1 MLHKRPMPP
10 RLLRNCFI
18 LAFAA
23 IFACCGTYVLLSATP
38 TVPKTNAS
46 ADGTTLSASSASLAI
61 LARGAAMD
69 LPAAINP
76 PVVAKVPVTAPST
89 VKRPEPTVAPSTT
102 VGASLCSPTTTSLA
116 IHVCDGQLVN
126 GSGQAVQ
133 LRGVNVTGTEDAC
146 AEDGGFSWGSN
157 NNAAQIKTSVT
168 ALLSWDINAV
178 RVPLNEDCWLGI
190 NGVPAAFS
198 GANYQN
204 DIMAW
209 VTALNNA
216 GIYTILDLQAAGS
229 GSVDGTYPNNWPMAD
244 ADHSLTFWS
253 QVASAYKSD
262 PAVLYDLYNEPFI
275 GKSTPTTSDWSCWL
289 NGCSDPTDAPASAS
303 DYNMAGMQQLLDAV
317 RSTGADQPV
326 MVAGLNWETNPC
338 QSDGD
343 SSQACPQLS
352 YMPKDTL
359 SPAQLVVSWHT
370 YGQET
375 GTCITDSCWNNLA
388 STMKSAGI
396 PLVAG
401 EFGDSD
407 DTTGGCSYVQPFMDW
422 ADQQTPKVSYLAWAW
437 QAVDSMSGAFDLIS
451 SWTGSPS
458 SMSDGGPA
466 IKSHLL
472 GEGNIS
478 C

>member
-1 MLHKRPMPP
+1 ME
-10 RLLRNCFI
+10 
-18 LAFAA
+18 
-23 IFACCGTYVLLSATP
+23 
-38 TVPKTNAS
+38 
-46 ADGTTLSASSASLAI
+46 
-61 LARGAAMD
+61 
-69 LPAAINP
+69 LPVAINP
-76 PVVAKVPVTAPST
+76 PVVTTVPVAAQPTATAKIPVRT
-89 VKRPEPTVAPSTT
+89 AKPPTT
-102 VGASLCSPTTTSLA
+102 ASICSPTTAGLA

-133 LRGVNVTGTEDAC
+133 LRGVNITGTEDAC
-146 AEDGGFSWGSN
+146 AQDAGFSWGSN
-157 NNAAQIKTSVT
+157 NNKAEINTSVA
-168 ALLSWDINAV
+168 ALLSWNINSV

-190 NGVPAAFS
+190 NGVPAAYS
-198 GANYQN
+198 GTNYQN
-204 DIMAW
+204 NIMAW

-229 GSVDGTYPNNWPMAD
+229 GSVDATYPNNWPMAD
-244 ADHSLTFWS
+244 ADHSITFWS
-253 QVASAYKSD
+253 QVASVYKSD

-275 GKSTPTTSDWSCWL
+275 GRSNPTASDWSCWL
-289 NGCSDPTDAPASAS
+289 NGCSDQSDAPASAS
-303 DYNMAGMQQLLDAV
+303 DYNMAGMQQLLNAV
-317 RSTGADQPV
+317 RSAGADQPV

-338 QSDGD
+338 QNDGD

-359 SPAQLVVSWHT
+359 SPSQLAVSWHT

-375 GTCITDSCWNNLA
+375 GTCITVSCWDNLA
-388 STMKSAGI
+388 STMKAAGI
-396 PLVAG
+396 PVVTG

-422 ADQQTPKVSYLAWAW
+422 ADQQSPKISYLAWAW
-437 QAVDSMSGAFDLIS
+437 QAGGQSDGAFYLIS
-451 SWTGSPS
+451 NWTGSPS

>member
-1 MLHKRPMPP
+1 MVTAQVRTSA
-10 RLLRNCFI
+10 ND
-18 LAFAA
+18 ATWSAWTSVSQAA
-23 IFACCGTYVLLSATP
+23 ISQYLQIRVKLSTA
-38 TVPKTNAS
+38 VPA
-46 ADGTTLSASSASLAI
+46 
-61 LARGAAMD
+61 
-69 LPAAINP
+69 
-76 PVVAKVPVTAPST
+76 TAPSLSSLALT
-89 VKRPEPTVAPSTT
+89 YSPSGKVNGENSTAAKRAAATKLPVVTKVSAAAPPTT
-102 VGASLCSPTTTSLA
+102 ASLCAPTTTSLA

-133 LRGVNVTGTEDAC
+133 LRGVNITGTEDAC
-146 AEDGGFSWGSN
+146 AQDAGFSWGSN
-157 NNAAQIKTSVT
+157 NNQAEINTSVA

-190 NGVPAAFS
+190 NGVPAAYS

-204 DIMAW
+204 NVMAW

-216 GIYTILDLQAAGS
+216 GIYTILDLHAAGS
-229 GSVDGTYPNNWPMAD
+229 GSADGTYPNNWPMAD
-244 ADHSLTFWS
+244 ADHSITFWS

-275 GKSTPTTSDWSCWL
+275 GKSNPTTSSWSCWL
-289 NGCSDPTDAPASAS
+289 NGCSDQADAPTSAS
-303 DYNMAGMQQLLDAV
+303 DYNMAGMQQLLNAV
-317 RSTGADQPV
+317 RSTGANQPV

-338 QSDGD
+338 ESDGD

-359 SPAQLVVSWHT
+359 SPAQLVISWHT

-375 GTCITDSCWNNLA
+375 GTCITVSCWNNLA
-388 STMKSAGI
+388 STMKAAGI
-396 PLVAG
+396 PIVTG

-422 ADQQTPKVSYLAWAW
+422 ADQQSPKISYLAWAW
-437 QAVDSMSGAFDLIS
+437 QAGGQSGGVFDLIS
-451 SWTGSPS
+451 NWTGKPS